1 MWREKTFFFPPYD
14 SFCRLSTEARRREE
28 KRADHNYFST
38 PLPRPNPTL
47 SPAAAHRQETKPFV
61 QSLPLDLIDHP
72 PPWRRFVST
81 AAAATSR
88 RIDTTVV
95 DAMPTSPN
103 GIVTDRGRT
112 RDGKRVRVPARVAK
126 GPRAKKRS
134 FSRDDRLA
142 RANFLPHR
150 RFYVAKF

>member
-1 MWREKTFFFPPYD
+1 
-14 SFCRLSTEARRREE
+14 
-28 KRADHNYFST
+28 
-38 PLPRPNPTL
+38 
-47 SPAAAHRQETKPFV
+47 V

-142 RANFLPHR
+142 RDGARLLSATPSSPLLSPSPPPARATASGCTKGGGGR
-150 RFYVAKF
+150 RSW